1 MMRSWAYNRFGVL
14 MGTSWPAS
22 YPHWH
27 GVREV
32 SWPMIT
38 LFHSQGG
45 FKATAVPHITSH
57 GLFPVA
63 ARRSSAPTPR
73 YPCRPQLPAQGLAAG
88 PPASFDTG
96 QYSSQSHRRT
106 TGSGACPSTPNEA
119 AGPTNGGQSGDGR
132 ASTKRP
138 RRYTKAAT
146 YSRVQ

>member
-45 FKATAVPHITSH
+45 FKATAMIERMKPSIHMEKMLEDIRNASRLHETIAGISLPEQHFLELRRHLETRQELANVLDQRSLDISKIVETSR
-57 GLFPVA
+57 LTDEI
-63 ARRSSAPTPR
+63 AR
-73 YPCRPQLPAQGLAAG
+73 Q
-88 PPASFDTG
+88 
-96 QYSSQSHRRT
+96 
-106 TGSGACPSTPNEA
+106 
-119 AGPTNGGQSGDGR
+119 
-132 ASTKRP
+132 
-138 RRYTKAAT
+138 
-146 YSRVQ
+146 